1 MFEFDSE
8 WDSDTFRTLCG
19 LVKYNNGQFKTVKQA
34 LYLTKTMRQR
44 RDGDTVEFARDNF
57 GVDMAEGQYSVFIRA
72 TIRWADYGS
81 DSYRPIGWIFV
92 MDDQGVV
99 SQNKLG
105 WVGTMRQGTSV
116 DPSKTVRIWS
126 RVGEHANPLVFSAPA
141 AAVAVSADKP
151 VSQYFGQ
158 VGERV
163 NFIGTIVGVREFQ
176 RQRFSYYD
184 SGVSTMTRI
193 MVKGNII
200 VYFGNHIADQGTQVE
215 MIAKIKK
222 HEEYNG
228 MKQTVISHPKV
239 INQDH

>member
-8 WDSDTFRTLCG
+8 WDSDTYRTLSG

-44 RDGDTVEFARDNF
+44 RDGDTVEFARDYF
-57 GVDMAEGQYSVFIRA
+57 GVDMTSGQYLVFIRA
-72 TIRWADYGS
+72 TIRWADYGF

-92 MDDQGVV
+92 MDEQGVV

-105 WVGTMRQGTSV
+105 WVGSMRQGTTV
-116 DPSKTVRIWS
+116 DPSKTVVVWS
-126 RVGEHANPLVFSAPA
+126 RVGELANPLVFNAPTM
-141 AAVAVSADKP
+141 AVSADKP

-184 SGVSTMTRI
+184 SGVSTLTRI
-193 MVKGNII
+193 NVNGNIL

-228 MKQTVISHPKV
+228 AKQTVISRPKV